1 MTEIIMYTTAN
12 CPYCVRAKE
21 LLAAKGL
28 SYKEMRVDMDEE
40 LRQDMMQ
47 KSGRRTVP
55 QIFINGQAIGGFD
68 DLYELD
74 RTGKLVS
81 ML

>member
-21 LLAAKGL
+21 LLEQKGL
-28 SYKEMRVDMDEE
+28 TYKEVRVDLDEE

-55 QIFINGQAIGGFD
+55 QIFINGQPIGGFD
-68 DLYELD
+68 DLYELNK
-74 RTGKLVS
+74 TGKLAA